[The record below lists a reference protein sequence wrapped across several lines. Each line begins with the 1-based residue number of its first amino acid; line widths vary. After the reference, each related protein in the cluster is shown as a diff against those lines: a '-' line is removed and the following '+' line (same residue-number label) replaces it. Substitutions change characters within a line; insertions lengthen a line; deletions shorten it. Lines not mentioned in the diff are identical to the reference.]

1 MTYSTPQLSQLQHWL
16 SHVLISRGDLP
27 EKLLTAGQ
35 RDGLTLEQCVKSTPQ
50 LPAERRVD
58 IYAAGYVMRLVEC
71 LKGEFALLCAFMGDD
86 VFEVFAKAY
95 IVTLPSRSFTL
106 HTLGKSFVS
115 FLANT
120 RPQGEFGD
128 KQRAMFDVPVELAR
142 FERAK
147 AEVLLAEGLENTP
160 PAELVLNEFE
170 LLGGGASLNLV
181 VPPCLRLLVSDYDL
195 LPMVEQL
202 ESPQQENNQP
212 YALPARETRY
222 IALTRQNYRLIT
234 QPLTHWQADLLSHC
248 GQAMSFEQA
257 LIHSA
262 RRQGMEPA
270 LLRARLAM
278 WLPAAV
284 ACGLLVV
291 ERAKRPA
298 ATSEGASH
306 YL

>member
-1 MTYSTPQLSQLQHWL
+1 MTYSTPQLSQLQNWL

-120 RPQGEFGD
+120 RPQGEFDD

-170 LLGGGASLNLV
+170 LLGGGASLNLI

-202 ESPQQENNQP
+202 ENAQP
-212 YALPARETRY
+212 HTLPGRETRY

-248 GQAMSFEQA
+248 SQAMSFEQA
-257 LIHSA
+257 LMHSA

-298 ATSEGASH
+298 TNTEDASH